1 MLSSRSWNE
10 RRIAGAFL
18 VLGFGLLLVR
28 GALFTLDD
36 ASLSRW
42 SGDALEA
49 GLVTTIL
56 GMAILELA
64 LQKAGQQVLGR
75 LGAIAYLIGALGWL
89 VTAAMGTFTFELE
102 RNYVVLACVSVAAY
116 AWAMLRVRLLPV
128 AVGWASIAW
137 ALLWG
142 PLYLGRVGFFQAP
155 LGPSLA
161 FLVFGL
167 FLVLRPGQTPDQAQ
181 RSAR

>member
-1 MLSSRSWNE
+1 
-10 RRIAGAFL
+10 
-18 VLGFGLLLVR
+18 
-28 GALFTLDD
+28 
-36 ASLSRW
+36 
-42 SGDALEA
+42 
-49 GLVTTIL
+49 
-56 GMAILELA
+56 
-64 LQKAGQQVLGR
+64 
-75 LGAIAYLIGALGWL
+75 
-89 VTAAMGTFTFELE
+89 MGTFTFELE

-137 ALLWG
+137 ALVWG
-142 PLYLGRVGFFQAP
+142 PLYLGRVAFFIAP

-167 FLVLRPGQTPDQAQ
+167 FLVLRPGHSPDQAQ